1 MNFKVL
7 DILILLLDIEIWT
20 LATICDNRT
29 ECKDGSDEVNFNP
42 DEFNTTSQKILI
54 LSSVSYILLYVA
66 LKLIR
71 LYFCNKSDN
80 QDVRTELE
88 TMAEHVEGDKV
99 LESYE
104 RHHNDAEV
112 IKEVNLLSMKI
123 HTSNTVDEIRKHC
136 KDLYKIEA
144 RVHQHDQ
151 AAIFCCL
158 KTHFPPKICDSIIE
172 AEFPGCSRG
181 CWDGLEDLVRNN
193 VIKCIDCINR
203 S

>member
-1 MNFKVL
+1 M
-7 DILILLLDIEIWT
+7 
-20 LATICDNRT
+20 C
-29 ECKDGSDEVNFNP
+29 
-42 DEFNTTSQKILI
+42 
-54 LSSVSYILLYVA
+54 YILFYVA

-71 LYFCNKSDN
+71 LHFCNESDN
-80 QDVRTELE
+80 QDVGTELE
-88 TMAEHVEGDKV
+88 TLAEDAEGDKV

>member
-1 MNFKVL
+1 M
-7 DILILLLDIEIWT
+7 
-20 LATICDNRT
+20 ATICDKRT
-29 ECKDGSDEVNFNP
+29 ECKDGSDEVNFDP
-42 DEFNTTSQKILI
+42 DEFNTTSQNILI
-54 LSSVSYILLYVA
+54 LSSVGYILLYVA

-71 LYFCNKSDN
+71 LYFCNESDN

-88 TMAEHVEGDKV
+88 TLGDTEGDKV

-104 RHHNDAEV
+104 RHHNNVEV

-123 HTSNTVDEIRKHC
+123 HTSNTVDDIRNQC

-158 KTHFPPKICDSIIE
+158 KTHFPPKICDSIIDT
-172 AEFPGCSRG
+172 EFPGCSRG